1 MQKPA
6 GASAVEPRAVLFP
19 HGADVGIRGVG
30 PTCDT
35 AFEQA
40 ALALTSV
47 VTDPTRIASKEA
59 VEVTCEAPDNAYLLS
74 TSRRQSAR
82 CGRGSTSTATDHH

>member
-1 MQKPA
+1 MTTPA
-6 GASAVEPRAVLFP
+6 RESPVEPHAELFL
-19 HGADVGIRGVG
+19 HGADVGVRGIG
-30 PTCDT
+30 PTCDA

-82 CGRGSTSTATDHH
+82 CRRGSTSTATDHH